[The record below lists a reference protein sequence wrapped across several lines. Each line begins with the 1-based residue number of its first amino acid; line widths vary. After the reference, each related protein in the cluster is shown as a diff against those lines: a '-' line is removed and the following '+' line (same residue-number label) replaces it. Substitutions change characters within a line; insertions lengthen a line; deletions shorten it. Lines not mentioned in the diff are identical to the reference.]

1 MDDLRELHE
10 GEAAAMALALSRG
23 LLLLIG
29 ESGGRAVAEALGL
42 SPRGSLY
49 VVLRALHGGG
59 LTGSEARD
67 AVSSMVSSGFRIDPI
82 LLERVLREITLFKGR
97 DDSLGAEGVGRKA
110 RGL

>member
-1 MDDLRELHE
+1 
-10 GEAAAMALALSRG
+10 MALARSRG

-49 VVLRALHGGG
+49 VVLRALHGGE

-67 AVSSMVSSGFRIDPI
+67 TISSRVSSGFRIDPI
-82 LLERVLREITLFKGR
+82 LLERVLREVTQFNER
-97 DDSLGAEGVGRKA
+97 DDSLGAR
-110 RGL
+110 